1 MRAKPYQQLR
11 DELFTPEKQM
21 ENEARA
27 AELVREAIEIG
38 RRQERVEEEAVRESN
53 TRSCDPEELREDFE
67 KFVKRFTEEGANLRC
82 ELVTG
87 VEGMRF
93 VAVFNWDDMG

>member
-1 MRAKPYQQLR
+1 MN
-11 DELFTPEKQM
+11 
-21 ENEARA
+21 NERA
-27 AELVREAIEIG
+27 AEIIAEERTRHQTKEREEVREI
-38 RRQERVEEEAVRESN
+38 N
-53 TRSCDPEELREDFE
+53 TQACDPEELRQDFE

-87 VEGMRF
+87 IEGVRF

>member
-11 DELFTPEKQM
+11 DELFTPEQQM

-27 AELVREAIEIG
+27 RQAVAE
-38 RRQERVEEEAVRESN
+38 QAVREIN
-53 TRSCDPEELREDFE
+53 TQACDPEELQEDFE

-87 VEGMRF
+87 VEGVRF
-93 VAVFNWDDMG
+93 VAVFDWDDMG